1 MQSFSPYKPFQFVL
15 IFIYF
20 ITPAAEPKIM
30 LSPPN
35 SISVTTRGSVTLE
48 CAVVGNPPP
57 EVQWKTQGNSQSN
70 FQLMVN
76 GPGMLKLVIRNVTAE
91 HQGNYTCHAQ
101 NIVGKTLETIQ
112 LVGEYVGC
120 QYEYVSNSSTLLTN

>member
-1 MQSFSPYKPFQFVL
+1 
-15 IFIYF
+15 
-20 ITPAAEPKIM
+20 M

-35 SISVTTRGSVTLE
+35 SISVTTGGSVTLE

-76 GPGMLKLVIRNVTAE
+76 GPGMLKLVIRKVTAE

-112 LVGEYVGC
+112 LIGEYVEC
-120 QYEYVSNSSTLLTN
+120 PYKYVSNSFTLLTT

>member
-1 MQSFSPYKPFQFVL
+1 
-15 IFIYF
+15 
-20 ITPAAEPKIM
+20 M

-35 SISVTTRGSVTLE
+35 SISVTTGGSVTLE

-57 EVQWKTQGNSQSN
+57 VVQWKTQGNSQSN

-76 GPGMLKLVIRNVTAE
+76 GPGMLKLFIRNVTAE

-112 LVGEYVGC
+112 LIGEYVGC